1 MEGPLCK
8 STAIFVR
15 PFTVPDFSE
24 TLPAGEYDLETE
36 LSAPPNHLD
45 PESWKACVVV
55 HLHPR
60 VSHPGLA
67 RKLTVTLADLNSAR
81 AKDKLSGKDL
91 ADFLLEEMLADPMTR
106 LVMKADGVS
115 EMQIRYL
122 YSASRSTVSD
132 IEMLDREEERQEPR
146 SRFREDSMI
155 QTAENEGMPTLAE

>member
-1 MEGPLCK
+1 MKGPLCK

-15 PFTVPDFSE
+15 PFTVPGFSE

-45 PESWKACVVV
+45 PKNWEASVVV

-60 VSHPGLA
+60 ASHPGLE
-67 RKLTVTLADLNSAR
+67 RNLTVTLANLNSAR
-81 AKDKLSGKDL
+81 AKDKLSGKHL

-106 LVMKADGVS
+106 LVMEADGVS

-122 YSASRSTVSD
+122 YSAARSTESD
-132 IEMLDREEERQEPR
+132 IEMLDQEEERQELQ
-146 SRFREDSMI
+146 SRYREDSMI

>member
-1 MEGPLCK
+1 MEGPICK
-8 STAIFVR
+8 STAIFNR
-15 PFTVPDFSE
+15 PFSVHGFEE

-45 PESWKACVVV
+45 PESWKASVVV

-67 RKLTVTLADLNSAR
+67 RKLTVTLADLNNVR

-106 LVMKADGVS
+106 LVMEADGVS

-122 YSASRSTVSD
+122 YSASRSTESD
-132 IEMLDREEERQEPR
+132 IEMLDQEKERQEPQ

-155 QTAENEGMPTLAE
+155 QTAENEGMPTLAK